1 MAPGCGRRTSEAS
14 KGGRVPEA
22 AHYRTA
28 CDITTIGDAPA
39 GGRMD
44 AQPGVMARP
53 ALKPALRRVWRDAS
67 TLQIGLDPSRALVVG
82 DIDDGLAR
90 WLEQLDGSREF
101 ADALSVATDC
111 GVELPKARAVLEL
124 LAEGGAIEDGAAD
137 RAVLRELSSAE
148 RERLAP
154 DLAALSV
161 RDDAVDGGAAALTRR
176 RARAVTIYGAGRVG
190 ASIAALL
197 AAAGI
202 GYIRVRDQGLTRPAD
217 LAPAGITFDQLDR
230 RRDTAAARAARRAAP
245 SVTAALRPGRS
256 DPDLAIVS
264 PAGAF
269 ERAACDRLAESAV
282 PHLYAGV
289 RELVGV
295 VGPLVLP
302 GRSSC
307 LRCHDLHRSDRD
319 PSWPRIAAQ
328 IAATER
334 GRQAVHAPAPCDII
348 LATVVAAHAAL
359 HALVYL
365 DGGVPPIVDGTIE
378 IGLPTGRSRRRSW
391 SAHPACSCGAD
402 GMIAPAGLDKS
413 SDKWTGDRLR
423 SALASP

>member
-1 MAPGCGRRTSEAS
+1 
-14 KGGRVPEA
+14 
-22 AHYRTA
+22 
-28 CDITTIGDAPA
+28 
-39 GGRMD
+39 MD
-44 AQPGVMARP
+44 AGASFIARP

-67 TLQIGLDPSRALVVG
+67 TLQIGLDPTHALIVG
-82 DIDDGLAR
+82 DIDDGLAK
-90 WLEQLDGSREF
+90 WLEQLDGSKEVGDVLDVA
-101 ADALSVATDC
+101 ADY
-111 GVELPKARAVLEL
+111 GVEAHKARAVLDL
-124 LAEGGAIEDGAAD
+124 LAQCGAIEDGGAD
-137 RAVLRELSSAE
+137 RAVLRELTTVE

-161 RDDAVDGGAAALTRR
+161 RDDAVDGGAAALARR
-176 RARAVTIYGAGRVG
+176 RACVVTVNGAGRIG
-190 ASIAALL
+190 ASIAVLL

-202 GYIRVRDQGLTRPAD
+202 GYVRVRDQGLTRPAD

-245 SVTAALRPGRS
+245 SVTAALPPGRS

-269 ERAACDRLAESAV
+269 DRGACDQLAESAA
-282 PHLYAGV
+282 PHLYAGM

-319 PSWPRIAAQ
+319 PSWPRVAAQ
-328 IAATER
+328 LAAAER
-334 GRQAVHAPAPCDII
+334 GRQAVRAPAPCDII

-365 DGGVPPIVDGTIE
+365 DGGLPPIVDGTIE
-378 IGLPTGRSRRRSW
+378 IAMPDGRPRRRSW

-402 GMIAPAGLDKS
+402 GMLASAGL
-413 SDKWTGDRLR
+413 G
-423 SALASP
+423 

>member
-1 MAPGCGRRTSEAS
+1 VPHEAARLGRRGHLTAS
-14 KGGRVPEA
+14 
-22 AHYRTA
+22 
-28 CDITTIGDAPA
+28 GDAPE

-44 AQPGVMARP
+44 VGASLMARP

-67 TLQIGLDPSRALVVG
+67 TLQIGLDPTHALVVG
-82 DIDDGLAR
+82 DIDDGLAN
-90 WLEQLDGSREF
+90 WLEQLDGSKEF
-101 ADALSVATDC
+101 GDVLDVAADY
-111 GVELPKARAVLEL
+111 GVESHKARAVLDL
-124 LAEGGAIEDGAAD
+124 LAQCGAIEDAAAD
-137 RAVLRELSSAE
+137 RAVLRELTMVE

-161 RDDAVDGGAAALTRR
+161 RDDAVDGGATALARR
-176 RARAVTIYGAGRVG
+176 RACVVAVHGAGRIG
-190 ASIAALL
+190 ASIAVLL

-202 GYIRVRDQGLTRPAD
+202 GYVRVRDQGLTRPAD
-217 LAPAGITFDQLDR
+217 LAPAGIAFDQLDR

-245 SVTAALRPGRS
+245 SVTAALPPGRS
-256 DPDLAIVS
+256 EPDLAIVS

-269 ERAACDRLAESAV
+269 DRGAYDRLAESAI

-307 LRCHDLHRSDRD
+307 LGCHDLHRSDRD
-319 PSWPRIAAQ
+319 PSWPRVAAQ
-328 IAATER
+328 LAATER
-334 GRQAVHAPAPCDII
+334 GRQAVRAPAPCDII

-365 DGGVPPIVDGTIE
+365 DGGLPPIVDGTIE
-378 IGLPTGRSRRRSW
+378 IAMPDGRARRRSW
-391 SAHPACSCGAD
+391 SAHPACTCGAD
-402 GMIAPAGLDKS
+402 GMLASAGL
-413 SDKWTGDRLR
+413 G
-423 SALASP
+423 

>member
-1 MAPGCGRRTSEAS
+1 MDVRAS
-14 KGGRVPEA
+14 
-22 AHYRTA
+22 
-28 CDITTIGDAPA
+28 
-39 GGRMD
+39 
-44 AQPGVMARP
+44 VMARP

-67 TLQIGLDPSRALVVG
+67 TLQIGLDPTHALIVG
-82 DIDDGLAR
+82 DVDDDLAR
-90 WLEQLDGSREF
+90 WLEQLDGSKEF
-101 ADALSVATDC
+101 ADALNLAADC
-111 GVELPKARAVLEL
+111 GVESPNARAVLDL
-124 LAEGGAIEDGAAD
+124 LAQCGAIEDAAAD
-137 RAVLRELSSAE
+137 RAVLRELSTVE
-148 RERLAP
+148 RERLGP

-161 RDDAVDGGAAALTRR
+161 RDGAVDGGAAALARR
-176 RARAVTIYGAGRVG
+176 RAQAVTVYGAGRIG
-190 ASIAALL
+190 ASIAVLL

-202 GYIRVRDQGLTRPAD
+202 GYVKVKDQGLTRPAD
-217 LAPAGITFDQLDR
+217 LAPAGIAFDQLDR

-245 SVTAALRPGRS
+245 SVTAALPPGRS

-269 ERAACDRLAESAV
+269 DRAACDRLAESAV

-328 IAATER
+328 LAAIER
-334 GRQAVHAPAPCDII
+334 GRQAVRAPAPCDVI

-365 DGGVPPIVDGTIE
+365 DGGLPPIIDGTIE
-378 IGLPTGRSRRRSW
+378 IAMPEGRPRRRSW

-402 GMIAPAGLDKS
+402 GRI
-413 SDKWTGDRLR
+413 
-423 SALASP
+423 ASPGFG

>member
-1 MAPGCGRRTSEAS
+1 MDVRAS
-14 KGGRVPEA
+14 
-22 AHYRTA
+22 
-28 CDITTIGDAPA
+28 
-39 GGRMD
+39 
-44 AQPGVMARP
+44 VMARP
-53 ALKPALRRVWRDAS
+53 ALKPALRRVWRDAA
-67 TLQIGLDPSRALVVG
+67 TLQIGLDPTHALIVG
-82 DIDDGLAR
+82 DIDDGLAS

-101 ADALSVATDC
+101 ADALKVAADC
-111 GVELPKARAVLEL
+111 GVESPKARAVLDL
-124 LAEGGAIEDGAAD
+124 LAQCGAIEDAAAD
-137 RAVLRELSSAE
+137 RAVLRELSTVE

-161 RDDAVDGGAAALTRR
+161 RDDAVDGGAAALARR
-176 RARAVTIYGAGRVG
+176 RARAVTVYGAGRIG
-190 ASIAALL
+190 ASIAVLL

-202 GYIRVRDQGLTRPAD
+202 GYVRVKDPGLTRPAD
-217 LAPAGITFDQLDR
+217 LAPAGIAFDQLDR

-245 SVTAALRPGRS
+245 SVTAALPPGQS

-269 ERAACDRLAESAV
+269 DRAACDRLAESAV

-307 LRCHDLHRSDRD
+307 LGCHDLHRSDRD
-319 PSWPRIAAQ
+319 PSWPRVAAQ
-328 IAATER
+328 LAVIER
-334 GRQAVHAPAPCDII
+334 GRQAVRAPAPCDII

-365 DGGVPPIVDGTIE
+365 DGGLPPIIDGTIE
-378 IGLPTGRSRRRSW
+378 IAMPEGRSRRRSW

-402 GMIAPAGLDKS
+402 RMIASAGF
-413 SDKWTGDRLR
+413 G
-423 SALASP
+423 